1 MEFEALDRV
10 DRIFLNAALS
20 SLQRVLLGSHEQLAQ
35 GLQLGPGVEL
45 TCKRKRSSEA
55 SWRKVVLQGKY
66 QVMVLH
72 FTSRMLF
79 RVYRVET
86 IERAAVHDALA

>member
-1 MEFEALDRV
+1 M
-10 DRIFLNAALS
+10 
-20 SLQRVLLGSHEQLAQ
+20 
-35 GLQLGPGVEL
+35 
-45 TCKRKRSSEA
+45 
-55 SWRKVVLQGKY
+55 QGKY

-72 FTSRMLF
+72 FTSRMSF